1 MQEGSPWILT
11 RISVFWGCFAVGR
24 SDRSFGKKAS
34 LGKIDRPPSKVS
46 CWLLSVYVNQVI
58 CNSADLRLRCFSVT
72 LPVSLC
78 LRDLAEKVYR
88 RLVYRDAGSVAL
100 GKGPNR
106 FRTRLAFPPLASIFP
121 ISSIENYKV
130 HSAVNALNSFHR
142 YFLTSFETSRSYN
155 ASVESIA
162 SKDVPRDW

>member
-88 RLVYRDAGSVAL
+88 QLVYRDAGSAAL
-100 GKGPNR
+100 GKRPNR
-106 FRTRLAFPPLASIFP
+106 FGTRLAFRQSIPPPTPPPPHPLLFVD
-121 ISSIENYKV
+121 ISHFFYRKLQST
-130 HSAVNALNSFHR
+130 LNC
-142 YFLTSFETSRSYN
+142 
-155 ASVESIA
+155 
-162 SKDVPRDW
+162 